1 MGAIP
6 TQRETVSCAPDAPAR
21 VGADSLSAGSAYAGA
36 DRRAVAHVS
45 LPGGPPAPGAARRF
59 LGTAL
64 AEWAELGLPGAT
76 ALSARLEEDALVVVS
91 ELVTNAVVHAG
102 TDVELMCR
110 LERDDPTS
118 AGWLLVEVSDHH
130 PSRAVRDEGTERP
143 YLVERPYGAAEYG
156 RGLRLVAAL
165 SEAWGITYRTGTKT
179 VWARLS
185 VDGAMAVEDAFA
197 AYGDDV
203 TGVGVAGAVGA
214 EGGPGGEAVEE
225 VEEVEGRADWR
236 ALAYA
241 GDEEVWGVR
250 GALAYAGVEETQ
262 ASGGARAYAGR
273 VGYRDAGVPE
283 QGTDPVDLVAPVPR
297 RGGERDREWLN
308 RGALSFLAEASDLLA
323 GQLDEDLVAA
333 LAGQLL
339 VPRLADWCAV
349 WLEDEGLGW
358 RGGDGS
364 LGPAPRLARVW
375 HGSENRIEELRRALE
390 KNPPRLPESV
400 RSRAVPVPWPE
411 PDEEDRPAGTGVG
424 GPGQDAGSVQEGGS
438 VRDGLGASA
447 ESGVGGPAEAGSDP
461 STGSCGS
468 GPARR
473 EDGGPEQAKG
483 DLPAGPRGGEPAGRR
498 GSGPAGT
505 DVGLRTRERG
515 GGQVGERGSGS
526 VGGRGGGSVGERDGE
541 AARERDGEAAR
552 QSEGWTA
559 RESAGW
565 AARESEGWAARES
578 AGWAAR
584 EREGGAALAYRL
596 IAGGRPLGTLVIGRA
611 GLLRFPD
618 EVTGLVEDLSRR
630 IALSIGAARQYARQ
644 ATISRVLQRGL
655 LPGAVAEIPG
665 VSSALVY
672 EPCDKGGP
680 SGDFYDLFPAGRGRW
695 CFAIG
700 DVQGKGPEAAVV
712 IGLARPWLRLLA
724 REGYG
729 VADVLD
735 RLNQLLLD
743 DATEAADAAARA
755 LVTAGDPALVDPDGP
770 QTRFLSLLYG
780 ELVPVPGGVR
790 CTLASAGHPLPLL
803 LGPDGAVRT
812 VAEPQTLLGV
822 IEDTEYVSETFELRC
837 GDTLLCVTDGVTER
851 RSGPR
856 MFDDGDGLATALSG
870 CAGLDAQ
877 LIAERIRR
885 LVHEFGEGPPDDDL
899 ALLVLRAE

>member
-6 TQRETVSCAPDAPAR
+6 TQRDIVSCASDTPAR
-21 VGADSLSAGSAYAGA
+21 VGSESLYAAPAYAGL
-36 DRRAVAHVS
+36 DRRAVAHLS
-45 LPGGPPAPGAARRF
+45 LPSGPLAPGAARRF
-59 LGTAL
+59 VGAAL
-64 AEWAELGLPGAT
+64 AEWAELDLPGAA
-76 ALSARLEEDALVVVS
+76 ALSARLVEDALVVVS

-102 TDVELMCR
+102 TDVELLCR
-110 LERDDPTS
+110 LGRDVPAA

-130 PSRAVRDEGTERP
+130 PSKTVRDEGAERP

-165 SEAWGITYRTGTKT
+165 SEAWGITYRTGVKT

-185 VDGAMAVEDAFA
+185 VDGAMAVEGAFE
-197 AYGDDV
+197 AYGGDE
-203 TGVGVAGAVGA
+203 GGAGGEGGSGVAGS
-214 EGGPGGEAVEE
+214 EGTEEGHGVQGVQGGECWDA
-225 VEEVEGRADWR
+225 R
-236 ALAYA
+236 AYA
-241 GDEEVWGVR
+241 GADEAPE
-250 GALAYAGVEETQ
+250 LE
-262 ASGGARAYAGR
+262 GARAYADYS
-273 VGYRDAGVPE
+273 GYAGEAGP
-283 QGTDPVDLVAPVPR
+283 GLGGGPVDLVAPMPR
-297 RGGERDREWLN
+297 RGMEHDREWLN

-349 WLEDEGLGW
+349 WLEEEGLGW

-390 KNPPRLPESV
+390 KDPPRLPESV
-400 RSRAVPVPWPE
+400 RSRAVPVPWPQTGSGTEGTVEGTE
-411 PDEEDRPAGTGVG
+411 PVSGTGTASGSGAPRGRG
-424 GPGQDAGSVQEGGS
+424 GPVEEG
-438 VRDGLGASA
+438 
-447 ESGVGGPAEAGSDP
+447 EGGPAEAG
-461 STGSCGS
+461 
-468 GPARR
+468 
-473 EDGGPEQAKG
+473 
-483 DLPAGPRGGEPAGRR
+483 
-498 GSGPAGT
+498 
-505 DVGLRTRERG
+505 
-515 GGQVGERGSGS
+515 
-526 VGGRGGGSVGERDGE
+526 
-541 AARERDGEAAR
+541 
-552 QSEGWTA
+552 
-559 RESAGW
+559 
-565 AARESEGWAARES
+565 ESE
-578 AGWAAR
+578 AG
-584 EREGGAALAYRL
+584 EGGAALAYRL

-630 IALSIGAARQYARQ
+630 IALSVGAARQYARQ

-672 EPCDKGGP
+672 EPRDKGGP

-695 CFAIG
+695 GFAIG

-755 LVTAGDPALVDPDGP
+755 LVTAGDPGLVDPEGP

-780 ELVPVPGGVR
+780 ELVPVEGGVR

-803 LGPDGAVRT
+803 LGPDGDVRA

-851 RSGPR
+851 RNGPH
-856 MFDDGDGLATALSG
+856 MFDDGDGLAAVLSD

-885 LVHEFGEGPPDDDL
+885 LVHEFGERPPDDDL
-899 ALLVLRAE
+899 ALLVLQAE